1 MIWLNGTFGVGK
13 SSTADEL
20 LQRIPGSRLY
30 DPEDVGFL
38 LRRLLPEA
46 TDGDFQNIP
55 AWRHLVAET
64 AVALHAHTGAQ
75 LIIPMT
81 LLRQKYAD
89 EIFDAITAHGLSV
102 IHILLHADA
111 QCLRD
116 RITGHNMFPEDPQHN
131 QRVQAWR
138 LDHLAD
144 YADALPWLHTSA
156 HVIDTTYLNPA
167 QAADAVLRHL
177 HHHNLGGAS
186 SSVIR

>member
-20 LQRIPGSRLY
+20 VRRIPGSRLY
-30 DPEDVGFL
+30 DPEEVGFL
-38 LRRLLPEA
+38 LHRLLPETA
-46 TDGDFQNIP
+46 DSDFQDIP

-81 LLRQKYAD
+81 LLRERYAD
-89 EIFDAITAHGLSV
+89 EIFDSITAHGLS
-102 IHILLHADA
+102 ITHILLHADT

-116 RITGHNMFPEDPQHN
+116 RITGHDMFPEDPQHN
-131 QRVQAWR
+131 QRVHAWR
-138 LDHLAD
+138 LGHLPD

-156 HVIDTTYLNPA
+156 HVIDTTHLTPV
-167 QAADAVLRHL
+167 QAADAVLRFL
-177 HHHNLGGAS
+177 AT
-186 SSVIR
+186 